1 MESKVTLM
9 ETETRPIRT
18 QLVLVNFLVVSVTVL
33 LAMGATLILTL
44 VQDRQIIDRDLI
56 NSAQVIARVPVVV
69 EALQSGAPSPGFT
82 AYLDDTVSGVS
93 DIDVAIVADTDSVQL
108 YAPDPGQ
115 VGKPYTGQAQ
125 NALLHQA
132 QAFTSSDTGASG
144 TERCAY
150 APVADPDGR
159 LLGFVMV
166 GINTRTISPTL
177 WSTAFYFAMIALVA
191 LVLGSVI
198 ATNVSKR
205 IKGPLMGYEPTDFLS
220 LFHQREDILEALE
233 EGVLAIGADSK
244 VMYVNRAAVNM
255 LHLEENSVG
264 KPLRE
269 VFPRSTLGR
278 ILNTKL
284 PEYNIAQLSQKNVH
298 ILSDH
303 LPIWGN
309 GRVIGAMAIFRNRT
323 EVTRL
328 AEDLTGVRHMVE
340 AMRAYTHEFMNKFH
354 VVLGLL
360 QLGEPEQAE
369 QYIMEVTSIHQRSVS
384 VISDSIK
391 NPSVAA
397 LLMGK
402 TSRCAEL
409 GIQLILRPD
418 SHLSADESILP
429 ADAYVTILGNLIE
442 NSVDAMNHPSSGLK
456 QIYVSLMEDENT
468 LLICVEDTGPG
479 MPPAAA
485 KDIFRKGYTT
495 KGPGHGTGLVN
506 VREVAD
512 AFQGEIRVESELGI
526 GTSFFLTFRRDAG
539 REAGNV

>member
-1 MESKVTLM
+1 MM
-9 ETETRPIRT
+9 ETGTRPVRT
-18 QLVLVNFLVVSVTVL
+18 QIVFVNFLVVSVTVL

-44 VQDRQIIDRDLI
+44 VQDRQIIDRNLI
-56 NSAQVIARVPVVV
+56 NSAQVIARVPMVI
-69 EALQSGAPSPGFT
+69 ETLQSDAPNPEFT
-82 AYLDDTVSGVS
+82 AYLDGTVSEVS
-93 DIDVAIVADTDSVQL
+93 DIDAVIVADTDSTQL

-115 VGKPYTGQAQ
+115 VGEPYSGQAQ
-125 NALLHQA
+125 KALLHQA
-132 QAFTSSDTGASG
+132 QAFTSSDTGTSG

-150 APVADPDGR
+150 APVMSPGGE

-177 WSTAFYFAMIALVA
+177 WSTVFYFAMVALIALM
-191 LVLGSVI
+191 LGSII

-205 IKGPLMGYEPTDFLS
+205 IKRPLMGYEPTDFLS

-233 EGVLAIGADSK
+233 EGVMAIDSDAK

-255 LHLEENSVG
+255 LHIEDNSVG

-284 PEYNIAQLSQKNVH
+284 PEYNIALLSQKNGH

-303 LPIWGN
+303 VPIWGN
-309 GRVIGAMAIFRNRT
+309 GRVIGAVAIFRNRT

-360 QLGEPEQAE
+360 QLGEPDQAE
-369 QYIMEVTSIHQRSVS
+369 QYIMDVTSIHQRSVS

-402 TSRCAEL
+402 TSRCAEM

-429 ADAYVTILGNLIE
+429 SDAYVTILGNLIE

-456 QIYVSLMEDENT
+456 QIYVSLMEDVNT

-479 MPPAAA
+479 MPPNVA
-485 KDIFRKGYTT
+485 KDIFQKGFTT

-512 AFQGEIRVESELGI
+512 AYQAEIRVESELGI
-526 GTSFFLTFRRDAG
+526 GTSIFLTFKRNAG
-539 REAGNV
+539 RDSADV